1 MEKKPLVTVLTPT
14 YNRVHLLETLVQS
27 LCRQSAQDFQWL
39 VVDDGSTDE
48 TEQYFAELKKR
59 ELPFAWEYHRQE
71 NGGKHTALNTA
82 HPYIQGELVLILDSD
97 DYLTDDAIETIE
109 TDWPKYSGRDDLCGL
124 NYFKVKPDGTN
135 VSAENPK
142 DFYIANYVDYIIN
155 NWIRGDHCE
164 VVRADLLKASLFP
177 VYPGERFMAES
188 WLWNTVAAQHQWVY
202 RNKAIYVCEYL
213 EGGLTKSGRA
223 LRMKC
228 PYGMMD
234 DCRKYFTNRVCATVR
249 LKEML
254 LYWVYAHCAGYSFT
268 KTMETSGR
276 PAGMAL
282 MALPGALLYS
292 YWKKKYL
299 GEKK

>member
-1 MEKKPLVTVLTPT
+1 M
-14 YNRVHLLETLVQS
+14 
-27 LCRQSAQDFQWL
+27 
-39 VVDDGSTDE
+39 DDGSTDG

-59 ELPFAWEYHRQE
+59 ELPFAWEYHRRE
-71 NGGKHTALNTA
+71 NGGKHTALNAA

-97 DYLTDDAIETIE
+97 DYVTDDAIETIK
-109 TDWPKYSGRDDLCGL
+109 TDWPKYRDRDDLCGL
-124 NYFKVKPDGTN
+124 NYFREKPDGKN
-135 VSAENPK
+135 ISAENPE
-142 DFYIANYVDYIIN
+142 DFYVANYVDYIIN
-155 NWIRGDHCE
+155 NRIRGDHCE

-202 RNKAIYVCEYL
+202 RNKANYVCEYL

-234 DCRKYFTNRVCATVR
+234 DCRKHFTNRVCVKVR

-254 LYWVYAHCAGYSFT
+254 LYWVYAPCAGYSFT
-268 KTMETSGR
+268 KTLETSGR